1 MGEEERVRL
10 RDGSAVIVRP
20 VRPEDR
26 DLFTAGFERMSQESR
41 YRRFM
46 SHKKKLSEQELDF
59 FTRLDHDLHE
69 AIGALDATSGEGAG
83 VARMHRRPEDPSIA
97 EALQGAIGALDATS
111 GEGAGVARRH
121 RRPEDP
127 SIAEAAVTVV
137 DDWQGR
143 GLGGVLLERL
153 TARARALGVKHFEAT
168 LFTTN
173 KAMLRLFEKLGC
185 MRSHREDLEVL
196 AIDVDLPVDADADE
210 ALASALRSVAEG
222 SSAVAT
228 V

>member
-1 MGEEERVRL
+1 MAQEERVQL
-10 RDGSAVIVRP
+10 RDGSTVVVRP

-26 DLFTAGFERMSQESR
+26 DLFAAGFERMSGESR

-46 SHKKKLSEQELDF
+46 SHKKKLTEQELDF

-69 AIGALDATSGEGAG
+69 AIGALDAGTGEGAG
-83 VARMHRRPEDPSIA
+83 VARMHRRPD
-97 EALQGAIGALDATS
+97 
-111 GEGAGVARRH
+111 
-121 RRPEDP
+121 DP

-143 GLGGVLLERL
+143 GLGGVLLGRL
-153 TARARALGVKHFEAT
+153 TARARELGVRHFEAT

-185 MRSHREDLEVL
+185 MKSHREDLEVL
-196 AIDVDLPVDADADE
+196 AIDVDLPVEE
-210 ALASALRSVAEG
+210 AAEAMSTALRSVAEG
-222 SSAVAT
+222 SSAVVPT
-228 V
+228 